1 MIYKTKQNLKM
12 LYDLNN
18 LLFNK
23 LEKFGKL
30 VLSGSFKKYEN
41 KFITDLDFTFIMNK
55 SEGLIEEIMKIMKK
69 DKNIIFEDLKLCKIN
84 DEYFKKKNINLGDIN
99 SEESQEIYRRWK
111 LDEIDNGI
119 KIDFDFN
126 FMFFEDLVKQTLSKE
141 EGLVINFFYKIND
154 KTYIPTSIAIRKL
167 EYVKKK

>member
-1 MIYKTKQNLKM
+1 MIYKTKENLKI

-119 KIDFDFN
+119 KIDFD
-126 FMFFEDLVKQTLSKE
+126 
-141 EGLVINFFYKIND
+141 
-154 KTYIPTSIAIRKL
+154 
-167 EYVKKK
+167 

>member
-1 MIYKTKQNLKM
+1 MIYKTKENLKI

-69 DKNIIFEDLKLCKIN
+69 NKNIIFEDLKLCKIN

-111 LDEIDNGI
+111 LDEIDNGL
-119 KIDFDFN
+119 KIDVDFN

-141 EGLVINFFYKIND
+141 EGLVINFF
-154 KTYIPTSIAIRKL
+154 
-167 EYVKKK
+167 